1 MFLLRFS
8 WSAHLES
15 SLCWCKR
22 RTENHRRRKKNHIE
36 WFDCKSVWRHFYSV
50 FFVFF
55 NFFAIEVTAHF
66 DGDLS
71 RGKFHISIKITVNLF
86 TNDYGVWTEE
96 RASYLWRMN
105 ARNVQH
111 PTELS
116 FEHAD
121 RNASNNSCQLE
132 MLERERE
139 RAKHPF
145 YRLTAYTLSSSFD
158 FIHINP
164 LAICLKHAP
173 NNLSVSFLSR
183 KKMLCGFLCGDGN
196 FTQLSFSYDQWLS
209 FVAIVFSCWKKV
221 DSHFFSSFWHWWRT

>member
-1 MFLLRFS
+1 MFVNCTAIILNSLHAIHIPFVM
-8 WSAHLES
+8 WLES
-15 SLCWCKR
+15 FHFIFITFWCFYYGSLDLHIWNQACVGVKGEPK
-22 RTENHRRRKKNHIE
+22 TIEEEKNHIE

-55 NFFAIEVTAHF
+55 SFFAIEVTAHF

-96 RASYLWRMN
+96 RASYLWRIN

-132 MLERERE
+132 MWERESE
-139 RAKHPF
+139 PNIH
-145 YRLTAYTLSSSFD
+145 
-158 FIHINP
+158 FI
-164 LAICLKHAP
+164 A
-173 NNLSVSFLSR
+173 
-183 KKMLCGFLCGDGN
+183 
-196 FTQLSFSYDQWLS
+196 
-209 FVAIVFSCWKKV
+209 
-221 DSHFFSSFWHWWRT
+221 